1 MKASN
6 VSTSKDTVMRSTR
19 AKIEDGTSVEYSV
32 LLLGKKEIA
41 SGIRVKLLSSVVN
54 GKSIKVKEADS

>member
-1 MKASN
+1 M
-6 VSTSKDTVMRSTR
+6 T

-41 SGIRVKLLSSVVN
+41 SGIRVKLLSSVLN
-54 GKSIKVKEADS
+54 GNSIKVKEADS